1 MVKIQSQIPIL
12 NHFSIPLTIAEEGIL
27 EDLLVSHTA
36 TILAKMTNTDKKMK
50 STACWEQSG
59 IRIRIDMEMR
69 IRTPDHICSRFWPW
83 WRFTPSEQSR
93 DCYFG
98 AHNK

>member
-36 TILAKMTNTDKKMK
+36 TILGKMTNTDKKMK
-50 STACWEQSG
+50 STACWE
-59 IRIRIDMEMR
+59 
-69 IRTPDHICSRFWPW
+69 
-83 WRFTPSEQSR
+83 
-93 DCYFG
+93 
-98 AHNK
+98 

>member
-36 TILAKMTNTDKKMK
+36 TILGKMTNTDKKMNNP
-50 STACWEQSG
+50 AFASG
-59 IRIRIDMEMR
+59 LIWKCGFERQI
-69 IRTPDHICSRFWPW
+69 TFA
-83 WRFTPSEQSR
+83 R
-93 DCYFG
+93 DFG
-98 AHNK
+98 LGGGLRPLSSLGIAILELIINK